1 MRQNACRQ
9 FNRNRS
15 RLGSAAAVRIASWR
29 VVPANAAE
37 PGSIVAAPDNLSY
50 AIEFMSYFKTLGRGV
65 IEPTTTLHR
74 RRNPA
79 RQNQQ
84 NPVVFR

>member
-1 MRQNACRQ
+1 MRQNAWQQ

-15 RLGSAAAVRIASWR
+15 RLGSAAAVRIASSR
-29 VVPANAAE
+29 IVRANAAE
-37 PGSIVAAPDNLSY
+37 PGSVVAAPDNLSY

-65 IEPTTTLHR
+65 IELTTILHR

-84 NPVVFR
+84 NPVAFK